1 MSAVAS
7 PRPLVAEDG
16 EERARGRCGQVQG
29 RCGASTG
36 QVWAGTGQMQTGAG
50 RCGPRAAPAAPRP
63 PPRRPR
69 FPARTSCSALAP
81 RPQGC
86 AGPGPGSRPRQ
97 RQHDARRP
105 HRARERG
112 PLLGQAPPLP
122 PTLTRFRTP
131 LLSSV
136 CTSRSRSSMSSS
148 GATAAAVAAILLL
161 QDNRQAAPTANGRR
175 RFRTVRGD
183 ALQATPPA
191 PARSPPHAGGG
202 AWAGQVPGTYAL
214 LSPKAGSWSAAGG
227 AAGRGVG
234 GGVGAG
240 LTGPERRVRR
250 WMARFFQ
257 PDRGPGKAGP
267 GRLALGDTGN
277 VSGLLLQDANVH
289 ACSGRKSRYLTF

>member
-36 QVWAGTGQMQTGAG
+36 QVRGTCRQVRGGAGQVRAGAVRGRCRQMRGRCGASTGQMQTGAG

-202 AWAGQVPGTYAL
+202 AWAGQDL
-214 LSPKAGSWSAAGG
+214 RAAVAQGG
-227 AAGRGVG
+227 ILERGWRSGWARGGRRCRG
-234 GGVGAG
+234 
-240 LTGPERRVRR
+240 R
-250 WMARFFQ
+250 
-257 PDRGPGKAGP
+257 PDRP
-267 GRLALGDTGN
+267 
-277 VSGLLLQDANVH
+277 
-289 ACSGRKSRYLTF
+289 